1 MKIRDSSP
9 GFKGFQRFL
18 VVAVQKVCFETEI
31 SCYTDSIKLKK
42 CDQNKGYSLIELLV
56 SLAILSIL

>member
-1 MKIRDSSP
+1 
-9 GFKGFQRFL
+9 
-18 VVAVQKVCFETEI
+18 VAVKKVCFETEI